1 MARVRDKKR
10 NSFYPRSHTK
20 RHEVKDSNIRAP
32 PLLVFLAQPL
42 GARLDGPADDDYLL
56 QVAAGLRRPVNV
68 HNVGRREA
76 RVRDEAVNPLA
87 KHHERALQLLPVVLG
102 LPRALTLV
110 RVLAAQRQVGLHPEG
125 TPLHLGGL
133 VGDALVVEDALALDG
148 AGYVVSYDLDSFE
161 VLVELFDGDFD
172 RPLFRV
178 RHLGLDATELHL
190 ALLLVAYAR
199 RLRVDE
205 RPRRDAGR
213 GALLRRT

>member
-87 KHHERALQLLPVVLG
+87 KHQESALQLLLVVLG
-102 LPRALTLV
+102 LPRVLTLV
-110 RVLAAQRQVGLHPEG
+110 CVLSAQRNRILPSEWP
-125 TPLHLGGL
+125 PLH
-133 VGDALVVEDALALDG
+133 V
-148 AGYVVSYDLDSFE
+148 
-161 VLVELFDGDFD
+161 
-172 RPLFRV
+172 
-178 RHLGLDATELHL
+178 
-190 ALLLVAYAR
+190 
-199 RLRVDE
+199 
-205 RPRRDAGR
+205 
-213 GALLRRT
+213 